1 MHIIV
6 VGCGRAGSELA
17 YRLFRRSHSVAV
29 IDEVASAFEKLPPD
43 YRGRTV
49 QGEVLSR
56 DVLHRAGI
64 EEADGLAAVT
74 NSDTVNAVLAHVAR
88 TVFKV
93 PNVVVRSY
101 DPRAIVIHEAF
112 GLQAVSS
119 TRWGAERIEDLL
131 AHGAGRSV
139 FSAGNG
145 EVQVYEILVSEEW
158 KGFRLHD
165 FLPEGNC
172 VPVALTRGARAS
184 LPSRG
189 IELETGDLLHVSAT
203 RKGMDELRQR
213 IPNPGRRH

>member
-17 YRLFRRSHSVAV
+17 YRLFKRGHSIAV
-29 IDEVASAFEKLPPD
+29 VDEVAAAFEKLPAD
-43 YRGRTV
+43 YRGRVV

-64 EEADGLAAVT
+64 EEADGVAVVT

-88 TVFKV
+88 TVFNV

-101 DPRAIVIHEAF
+101 DPRSIGIHEVF

-131 AHGAGRSV
+131 AHSAARTV

-145 EVQVYEILVSEEW
+145 EVQVYELMVPEEW
-158 KGFRLHD
+158 EGFRLHD
-165 FLPEGNC
+165 LLPEGNV
-172 VPVALTRGARAS
+172 VPVALTRGAKAII
-184 LPSRG
+184 PSRG
-189 IELETGDLLHVSAT
+189 LELLPCDVLHVAAT
-203 RKGMDELRQR
+203 RKGMDDLRQR
-213 IPNPGRRH
+213 LPNPSKRH

>member
-17 YRLFRRSHSVAV
+17 YRLFKRGHSIAV
-29 IDEVASAFEKLPPD
+29 VDEVAAAFEKLPPD
-43 YRGRTV
+43 YRGRVV

-64 EEADGLAAVT
+64 EEADGVAAVT

-88 TVFKV
+88 TVFNV

-101 DPRAIVIHEAF
+101 DPRSIAIHETF

-131 AHGAGRSV
+131 AHRTARTV

-145 EVQVYEILVSEEW
+145 EVQVYELMVPEEW
-158 KGFRLHD
+158 EGFRVHD
-165 FLPEGNC
+165 LLPEGNV
-172 VPVALTRGARAS
+172 VPVALTRGAKAII
-184 LPSRG
+184 PSRG
-189 IELETGDLLHVSAT
+189 LELVACDILHVAAT

-213 IPNPGRRH
+213 LPNPAKRH